1 MGEMMGKLKI
11 MTEEQLEQLVKERLE
26 KVVQDENAVYERE
39 ILLKQ
44 ANLVTLQ
51 SQINPHFLYNTL
63 ECIRGMALIEGVE
76 DIANIA
82 WSLSTFFRY
91 SISSKSDMVTIWDEI
106 ENVKN
111 YVTIQQYRFKDRFQL
126 EIKEEKTVMDAVI
139 PKLTLQP
146 AVENAIIHGLA
157 DITFGGKITVIV
169 RRVDD
174 NIQILVSDNGRGM
187 SPEELE
193 RLCLK
198 FRDKKM
204 ITGQEDNHHT
214 GIGLQ
219 NVDRR
224 LKLYF
229 GPDYGLSIQSCLDIG
244 TDVELLF
251 PYRLTVK
258 GT

>member
-1 MGEMMGKLKI
+1 
-11 MTEEQLEQLVKERLE
+11 MTEQQLEHLIEERLAE
-26 KVVQDENAVYERE
+26 AVRDENAVYERE

-63 ECIRGMALIEGVE
+63 ECIRGMALMEGVE

-126 EIKEEKTVMDAVI
+126 DIEEEKSIMDAVI

-157 DITFGGKITVIV
+157 DITFGGKITVTV
-169 RRVDD
+169 RRVDE
-174 NIQILVSDNGRGM
+174 NVQIVVSDNGRGM
-187 SPEELE
+187 TPDELE
-193 RLCLK
+193 NLSMK
-198 FRDKKM
+198 IRDQKTV
-204 ITGQEDNHHT
+204 TGEKDGYHT

-219 NVDRR
+219 NVDKR
-224 LKLYF
+224 LKLHF
-229 GPDYGLSIQSCLDIG
+229 GSEYGLNVQSCPEVG

-258 GT
+258 GA